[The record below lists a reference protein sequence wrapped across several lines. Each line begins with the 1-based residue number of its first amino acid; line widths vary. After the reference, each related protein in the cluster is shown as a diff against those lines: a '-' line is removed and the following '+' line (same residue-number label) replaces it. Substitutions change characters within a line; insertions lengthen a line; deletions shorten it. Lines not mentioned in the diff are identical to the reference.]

1 MNFRLL
7 LFTTL
12 LISFSGF
19 SQEKRLALVIG
30 NSNYEMGPLKNPV
43 NDALLMAENLKALNF
58 DVTLDTNIATI
69 KEFND
74 VVRKFGEKRDN
85 YNVGLI
91 YYAGHGIQINDVNY
105 LLATKEEYLSEFD
118 VEDKALSV
126 QKIMRYLT
134 DRTDEVNVLILD
146 ACRNNPFEK
155 NWTIVSRTTETSKG
169 LAKISPPTGSLIAYS
184 TDAGNTASDGDQ
196 KNSVYCLSLTKN
208 MNVSDISLDQVFRN
222 VRREVLT
229 SSDGKQRPIEA
240 SQLTGSAFYLK
251 KSTYTDQIKEID
263 SLIEINK
270 FDLAREKTSAI
281 LTLDP
286 TNKQALLRKGRIEYN
301 TLGIKYDGKEL
312 FRASELYKNDQ
323 EVYLYI
329 SRYYSK
335 IGNSEKAIVE
345 INKALQID
353 SNYAE
358 YFYWRARFHS
368 ELKNYSE
375 AKEDFTQAIELEP
388 TNANRYIAR
397 ATFYNEDLNNLDSAL
412 IDFSKAISLNPE
424 DTASLYNRGSIFYQ
438 LNQIPKALDDFNQI
452 LKINPS
458 NVSAMNFMG
467 LIYKDQGKLDL
478 AILEFEKG
486 IAYGKNDPESA
497 SYCHINR
504 AEIFIMQKKYVEALN
519 DYNNSILLT
528 PKNADAHNY
537 RGLFYMDYI
546 QDYNN
551 ALIDFSKAI
560 ELDSNSIE
568 FLYNRGILYS
578 DYIHNTEKA
587 LVNFHKIIT
596 IDPSYVDAI
605 NYIGLIHIEKGEI
618 NQAIIQYNK
627 GISLEKTNPESASFC
642 YRNRAEIYANEGKM
656 NEALDDYTKAIELNS
671 LNPDRYIDRAFFH
684 QDFAKDFNSA
694 LNDFSK
700 AIEIEPNN
708 IDHWYNRGNL
718 LADYMQDYKKALDD
732 YHIMLKLDENNIDAI
747 NSIGLIYWIQGKN
760 DLAILEFNKAINLEN
775 QDKISLAPC
784 YRNRA
789 SVFAEKGLYVEA
801 ISDFNKAIELDSENP
816 YRYYDRANF
825 YKEFINDYDN
835 ALIDYSKAIDLDQQN
850 IDFYYARGNLYDDYL
865 NQEDKAIK
873 DFEKVL
879 EIDSEHIDSRNV
891 IGLIYQEQGKFDL
904 ALEEFNKGI
913 AFEQSQPETSALCYR
928 NRAVIYSN
936 QEKFEEALSDYSK
949 AIELNKLNPDG
960 YVDRAYFYLD
970 FLNDIDN
977 ALLDYS
983 KALDLDPNSVT
994 ILYARS
1000 MLWFENLKNYNRAF
1014 NDLNKILEIDPNNID
1029 AINLSGVIYEEQGKL
1044 DKAIEQYSIG
1054 ILLNQ
1059 ITTESAAICYRNRA
1073 GIYAKKGDTTN
1084 ALLDYTQAIN
1094 ISEAKA
1100 DFFYSR
1106 GLFFQYDLFD
1116 YNRALIDY
1124 SISIQFD
1131 PENIDYLYARGLLY
1145 NDFLIDLERAKE
1157 DYKSIIEI
1165 DSMNIDAINALGT
1178 IFNDEKLLDSA
1189 LYLFEKGLKS
1199 ISDNLKAKIYCYY
1212 NKARIYSEKNSLDSA
1227 LYFYNQAIELDSNDA
1242 ESYYVRGLYFRNY
1255 TNDYIRALSDFS
1267 EAIKLNNADPL
1278 FYMERSLVYS
1288 KLNELNA
1295 QLKDINKAIELNPE
1309 EIDYHLERV
1318 LLFTQQNEYKK
1329 AEKEFELSKSMDS
1342 THHNTFICMSK
1353 HYLLK
1358 GELENALSS
1367 LDKAYVLD
1375 PNDPEIFLYKAKIYE
1390 RQGLNLFAIKNYSMC
1405 IGLLKANMGYS
1416 VSDEIG
1422 YPLETSEIHIY
1433 IGQFFEKQQEY
1444 KLMCEEYNQALTLLK
1459 DDYRYRF
1466 VKLREEIQEK
1476 INKYCK

>member
-30 NSNYEMGPLKNPV
+30 NSNYEKGPLKNPV

-58 DVTLDTNIATI
+58 DVILDTNIETI
-69 KEFND
+69 IQFND
-74 VVRKFGEKRDN
+74 VVRKFGDLRDQ

-134 DRTDEVNVLILD
+134 ERTNEVNVLILD

-155 NWTIVSRTTETSKG
+155 NWTTVSRSGELSKG
-169 LAKISPPTGSLIAYS
+169 LAKLSPPTGSLIAYS

-196 KNSVYCLSLTKN
+196 KNSIYCLSLTKN
-208 MNVSDISLDQVFRN
+208 MNIEDISLDQVFRN
-222 VRREVLT
+222 VRREVLS
-229 SSDGKQRPIEA
+229 SSDGKQRPVEA
-240 SQLTGSAFYLK
+240 SQLTGTAFYLK
-251 KSTYTDQIKEID
+251 KSTYTDKIKEID
-263 SLIEINK
+263 SLIEINN
-270 FDLAREKTSAI
+270 FDIAREKTTSI

-301 TLGIKYDGKEL
+301 TLGSKYDGKEL
-312 FRASELYKNDQ
+312 FKASELYKKDQ
-323 EVYLYI
+323 EVYEYI
-329 SRYYSK
+329 SRYYSV
-335 IGNSEKAIVE
+335 IGKNEKAIEE
-345 INKALQID
+345 INKAIQID

-358 YFYWRARFHS
+358 YYYWRARYNN
-368 ELKNYSE
+368 ELNNYS
-375 AKEDFTQAIELEP
+375 
-388 TNANRYIAR
+388 IA
-397 ATFYNEDLNNLDSAL
+397 LN
-412 IDFSKAISLNPE
+412 DFSKAIQLEP
-424 DTASLYNRGSIFYQ
+424 YNALRYVARATCYESNNSI
-438 LNQIPKALDDFNQI
+438 D
-452 LKINPS
+452 S
-458 NVSAMNFMG
+458 
-467 LIYKDQGKLDL
+467 
-478 AILEFEKG
+478 
-486 IAYGKNDPESA
+486 
-497 SYCHINR
+497 
-504 AEIFIMQKKYVEALN
+504 ALN
-519 DYNNSILLT
+519 DYNKAITLEPYNTDFLY
-528 PKNADAHNY
+528 Y
-537 RGLFYMDYI
+537 RGAIYYLINQMQKAADDFQKIYSIDSSNIEAINYLGIINKDKGNFDEAIKFFNEGISIENNNPESAAYCHINKAEIFESQDRINDALFEYTRAIDLAPSIADLYNSRGIFYQDYK

-551 ALIDFSKAI
+551 ALLDFTKAI
-560 ELDSNSIE
+560 ELDTISIE
-568 FLYNRGILYS
+568 FLYNRGVLYS
-578 DYIHNTEKA
+578 DYINNDEKSISD
-587 LVNFHKIIT
+587 FRKILT
-596 IDPSYVDAI
+596 IEEGNIDAI
-605 NYIGLIHIEKGEI
+605 NYIGIIFEEKGYIDSAI
-618 NQAIIQYNK
+618 NQYEK
-627 GISLEKTNPESASFC
+627 GIALEKTNPESASYC
-642 YRNRAEIYANEGKM
+642 YANRAQIYSNQGKYD
-656 NEALDDYTKAIELNS
+656 EALNDYTRAIETNIS
-671 LNPDRYIDRAFFH
+671 NPDRYTNRAFFY
-684 QDFAKDFNSA
+684 QDILKDFNKA
-694 LNDFSK
+694 LEDFTK
-700 AIEIEPNN
+700 AIKIAPNN

-718 LADYMQDYKKALDD
+718 YADFIHDNKKAILD
-732 YHIMLKLDENNIDAI
+732 YQQMLIMDQNNIDAI
-747 NSIGLIYWIQGKN
+747 NSIGLIYQSEGKS
-760 DLAILEFNKAINLEN
+760 DLALLEFNKAINLEY
-775 QDKISLAPC
+775 QDQISLAPC

-789 SVFAEKGLYVEA
+789 YVFAEKDLYDEA
-801 ISDFNKAIELDSENP
+801 LSDYNKAIELDSENP

-825 YKEFINDYDN
+825 YIEFIGDYDI

-1029 AINLSGVIYEEQGKL
+1029 AINLLGVIYEEQGKL
-1044 DKAIEQYSIG
+1044 DKAIEQYTIG

-1059 ITTESAAICYRNRA
+1059 ITTESATLCFSNRA
-1073 GIYAKKGDTTN
+1073 GVYTKQGDTTN
-1084 ALLDYTQAIN
+1084 ALLDYTQAIKLSDEK
-1094 ISEAKA
+1094 SE
-1100 DFFYSR
+1100 FYYAR
-1106 GLFFQYDLFD
+1106 GGFFQDFLLD

-1124 SISIQFD
+1124 SMAIQLE
-1131 PENIDYLYARGLLY
+1131 PENIEYLYARGVLY
-1145 NDFLIDLERAKE
+1145 NDYLFDLERAKD
-1157 DYKSIIEI
+1157 DYNSIIEV
-1165 DSMNIDAINALGT
+1165 DSSNILAINALGT
-1178 IFNDEKLLDSA
+1178 IFYEEKQLDSA
-1189 LYLFEKGLKS
+1189 LILFDKGLKS
-1199 ISDNLKAKIYCYY
+1199 NSDNPKDKIYCHY
-1212 NKARIYSEKNSLDSA
+1212 NKARILSEKNKLDSA
-1227 LYFYNQAIELDSNDA
+1227 LFFYNKAIELDLNDS
-1242 ESYYVRGLYFRNY
+1242 ESHYYRGLYY
-1255 TNDYIRALSDFS
+1255 EEYINDYSKALSDFS
-1267 EAIKLNNADPL
+1267 EAIRLNNSDPL
-1278 FYMERSLVYS
+1278 LYLERSWVYS
-1288 KLNELNA
+1288 KLNDIDA
-1295 QLKDINKAIELNPE
+1295 QLKDINQAITIDPIT
-1309 EIDYHLERV
+1309 IDYYSERA
-1318 LLFTQQNEYKK
+1318 LSYARQNEFKK
-1329 AEKEFELSKSMDS
+1329 AEKEFKYALSLDS
-1342 THHNTFICMSK
+1342 ASQNTFIYMAK
-1353 HYLLK
+1353 YYLLK
-1358 GELENALSS
+1358 GENENAMNC
-1367 LDKAYVLD
+1367 LDKANILD

-1390 RQGLNLFAIKNYSMC
+1390 SQGLNLFAIKNYSMC
-1405 IGLLKANMGYS
+1405 IGLLKANIGYS

-1422 YPLETSEIHIY
+1422 YPLETSEIHIH

-1444 KLMCEEYNQALTLLK
+1444 KLMCEEYNQALTLLN